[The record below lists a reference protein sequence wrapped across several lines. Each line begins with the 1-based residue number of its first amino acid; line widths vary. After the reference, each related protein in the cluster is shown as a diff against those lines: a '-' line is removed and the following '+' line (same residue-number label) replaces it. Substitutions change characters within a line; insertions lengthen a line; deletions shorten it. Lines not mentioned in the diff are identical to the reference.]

1 MAGTPLAII
10 AGLGNPG
17 PEHRFTRHNAGFWF
31 VDALAHALG
40 AQFRSHARYHGEV
53 CRVPLDDREVVL
65 LKPQTYMNR
74 SGRSVRALLDYL
86 KVPAGL
92 VIRESEIRSLPS
104 SAIACLV
111 TGTEKTI
118 LFDTGGKGDLLLANF
133 EKMKVRPSD
142 VQLVVISHN
151 HGDHTGGLLSFLK
164 TNEHTGVYLPA
175 ATPEP
180 FVKDAKAHAASVS
193 VVTKPVDICKGVYVV
208 GPLGDKIIEE
218 FYADGLI
225 QSPDDIFTLE
235 ARDKRSLKRLKDRE
249 GWGEASVDGESH

>member
-86 KVPAGL
+86 KVPPGEL
-92 VIRESEIRSLPS
+92 
-104 SAIACLV
+104 
-111 TGTEKTI
+111 
-118 LFDTGGKGDLLLANF
+118 
-133 EKMKVRPSD
+133 
-142 VQLVVISHN
+142 LVVHDELDLPPGTARFKLGGGHGGHN
-151 HGDHTGGLLSFLK
+151 GLRDTITHCGPDFWRLRLGIGHPGDKSQVIDYVLQR
-164 TNEHTGVYLPA
+164 
-175 ATPEP
+175 ATPVDEQALLQAIDAALQALP
-180 FVKDAKAHAASVS
+180 VFVRDGSEKAMHALHSAKQAV
-193 VVTKPVDICKGVYVV
+193 
-208 GPLGDKIIEE
+208 
-218 FYADGLI
+218 
-225 QSPDDIFTLE
+225 Q
-235 ARDKRSLKRLKDRE
+235 
-249 GWGEASVDGESH
+249 